1 MQNFEG
7 IMDKKVIVI
16 SSLLTITA
24 IIGASGIYA
33 YNSSFV
39 SSNDAVIEPD
49 FIAVDAENSGKVK
62 NIFVK
67 PEQNVTRG
75 QVLAEIEVVENVVV
89 PAKVKSGSD
98 VNATKA
104 KLNDA
109 EENYKHFAI
118 MYKDGVIAQ
127 EEYDRSL
134 NQLTKAQDDY
144 EKALQT
150 SVTVQKQKSV
160 VKTNV
165 TTSKVYAPKDGVVSL
180 SYLNKG
186 ETAVKDKPIVLLD
199 SNKPKVTA
207 YFNPKYANELKI
219 GQEVDIHMKKYPA
232 KRFTGVINAVGTE
245 PEMNTEKQSLVIPV
259 QITFKDDLNGYAL
272 AKGQPVQVKFRK

>member
-1 MQNFEG
+1 
-7 IMDKKVIVI
+7 MDKKVIVI
-16 SSLLTITA
+16 SSLLVVVA
-24 IIGASGIYA
+24 IIAASGFYF
-33 YNSSFV
+33 YNSLFI

-67 PEQNVTRG
+67 PEQNVTKG
-75 QVLAEIEVVENVVV
+75 QVLAEIEVVQNVVI
-89 PAKVKSGSD
+89 PAQSKNGFD
-98 VNATKA
+98 VNSTKA

-109 EENYKHFAI
+109 EENYKHYAL

-150 SVTVQKQKSV
+150 SGAAQKQKSV

-207 YFNPKYANELKI
+207 YFNPKYADELKV
-219 GQEVDIHMKKYPA
+219 GQQVDIHMKKYPA
-232 KRFTGVINAVGTE
+232 KKFTGVINAVGTE
-245 PEMNTEKQSLVIPV
+245 PEMDTEKQSLVVPV
-259 QITFKDDLNGYAL
+259 QITFKDDLNGYTL

>member
-1 MQNFEG
+1 
-7 IMDKKVIVI
+7 MDKKVIVI
-16 SSLLTITA
+16 SSLLVVVA
-24 IIGASGIYA
+24 IIAASGFYF
-33 YNSSFV
+33 YNSLFI

-67 PEQNVTRG
+67 PEQNVTKG
-75 QVLAEIEVVENVVV
+75 QVLAEIEVVQNVVI
-89 PAKVKSGSD
+89 PAQSKNGFD
-98 VNATKA
+98 VNSTKA

-109 EENYKHFAI
+109 EENYKHYAL

-150 SVTVQKQKSV
+150 SGAAQKQKSV

-165 TTSKVYAPKDGVVSL
+165 TTSKVYVPKDGVVSL

-207 YFNPKYANELKI
+207 YFNPKYADELKV
-219 GQEVDIHMKKYPA
+219 GQQVDIHMKKYPA
-232 KRFTGVINAVGTE
+232 KKFTGVINAVGTE
-245 PEMNTEKQSLVIPV
+245 PEMDTEKQSLVVPV
-259 QITFKDDLNGYAL
+259 QITFKDDLNGYTL